1 VTRRAHRISLSN
13 NLRKIMTDSNSIATT
28 RDGRRLAYRLLPGG
42 KKARLALVHSLAM
55 DGNFW
60 SRVADFLREDAD
72 VLVYDCRGHG
82 KSDKPA
88 GPYTIGL
95 FADDLADLLDTV
107 GWRSA
112 VVAGVSMGGCVTLAF
127 AGAYP
132 KRLDGLGLIDTTAW
146 YGAAAAAQWEDRA
159 QKARAEG
166 LESLITF
173 QKSRWLSDEFQAAH
187 PEIVAEAVRVFLAN
201 DLAAYAE
208 TCRML
213 GHCDERQTLAKIAVP
228 TRILV
233 GADDYATPVAMAERL
248 RDGIRGATLEVIPGV
263 RHSTPVE
270 CPEIIARALRGLL
283 VELGVS

>member
-1 VTRRAHRISLSN
+1 
-13 NLRKIMTDSNSIATT
+13 MTDSNSIATT

-42 KKARLALVHSLAM
+42 KKARLVLVHSLAM

-146 YGAAAAAQWEDRA
+146 YGAAAPAQWEDRA